1 MKFGGT
7 DRRRLARV
15 GALIGAFVAVA
26 VAFGVVQASATPGA
40 GIVGGPI
47 VARGPVAQDVVIGV
61 PQTVA
66 VTRTVRVR
74 VGKKVVRKRVTFQV
88 ETVRRLMSCAS
99 AAPCDIAFQQLTIS
113 PGGTPIRVRRWWRW
127 PRAKGRST
135 TRCPGAPPTSTPPEA
150 ASSSRRRRCTTS
162 GTREPDRSSCTR
174 CTTSRPG
181 HRTRVSAS
189 TRRSPGTARMF
200 PSRKGLAMCRTK
212 WFVTSW

>member
-7 DRRRLARV
+7 DRRRLAIVGAIV
-15 GALIGAFVAVA
+15 GALVAAA

-74 VGKKVVRKRVTFQV
+74 VGKKVVRKRVSFQF

-113 PGGTPIRVRRWWRW
+113 PGGHTGWHTHPGPTLVAVAQGEGTLYHDMSGC
-127 PRAKGRST
+127 PAHKYATGGGFFQPST
-135 TRCPGAPPTSTPPEA
+135 EVHNFRNEGAGPLVVYAMYYLP
-150 ASSSRRRRCTTS
+150 S
-162 GTREPDRSSCTR
+162 GTPNTGIRIDQAQ
-174 CTTSRPG
+174 PG
-181 HRTRVSAS
+181 NCPNV
-189 TRRSPGTARMF
+189 P
-200 PSRKGLAMCRTK
+200 
-212 WFVTSW
+212 